1 MKALGAFGLGVVS
14 FLLFMFFGESFGM
27 AAAFVALIIYFFV
40 CQSILSR
47 GHVGAHKED
56 LGLMFALDAVM
67 FFCALLVIC
76 VEKPSVIASQIPV
89 MFGATCAGTSLG
101 AVVASRTATRRS
113 AER

>member
-1 MKALGAFGLGVVS
+1 MKTLGAFGLGVVS

-40 CQSILSR
+40 CQFILSR

-76 VEKPSVIASQIPV
+76 VEKPSIIASQIPV
-89 MFGATCAGTSLG
+89 MLGATCAGTYLG